1 MRIEFLEGYKNGFN
15 KEDNSVTLRI
25 NTGPLKQYLNEVINN
40 ENIYNIMS
48 RLTKEYK
55 HITFPHT
62 FRLGHANREYNQLVT
77 NHRGALYQTSNE
89 YEANGDNLQ
98 DQLQK
103 SLMSLFDELTYLGND
118 GSEGVHYINIMMKK
132 NDTIVDIEYDERGK
146 IRTTHKKTAT
156 GGYMFNDDTDDD
168 TEKNNLFETKTKKG
182 NNKPSANKN
191 SRCNNSTIQYGGCSH
206 FKQSNHILMD
216 EINLNN
222 LKNLSKSELINLVLK
237 QQKSKIIVED
247 KTKPSPKPMR
257 PVPTPRKYVK
267 SMVQQYEDNVISP
280 PPQFRDDYKP
290 IPLPRTKK
298 PLQAPIPT
306 PRTKKPSEKRTI
318 ISQVEKALKGYTQ
331 SFDVELRDKT
341 DPLLQLQKSRR
352 AVEYLFNNL
361 LVQTKGFKF
370 VETLQVKFFK
380 QSNDKNILKNG
391 YFNSTTDLIINE
403 TDIKLAI
410 QDSQQQILNKIAQ
423 WISEGSGWT
432 IQSIENHYINIVNY
446 SPLKGS
452 SYIKLPQELWHS
464 AKGLINM
471 KNKDNE
477 CFRWCHIRHLNPQDK
492 DPQRIKKTDKQ
503 YIEKLDYSSIE
514 FPVTVKQINKIEKQ
528 NNICINLFGYEEKQK
543 FPIYISK
550 EKYQDHMELLLIT
563 EGENKHYVLIKDFN
577 KFMFSQ
583 TKHEH
588 KKYFC
593 MYCLQCFSREDVLTE
608 HKNNC
613 ILINGK
619 QAINMPKKGD
629 KVFFK
634 NYHKQLP
641 VPFVIYADFE
651 ALTEKI
657 QGCQPN
663 NEKSYTEAYQK
674 HTDCGYGY
682 KVVCCYDDKYSKPV
696 QIHRGENAVHKF
708 MENMLEEVNWCKSI
722 MKKHFNKPLE
732 MTKENEIDFQKA
744 TKCHICDQQYTD
756 KDIRVR
762 DHCHITGEFCGSAH
776 QDCNLKLR
784 IKPATIKIPVLFH
797 NLRGYDSHFIMQ
809 QIGEIAKKHA
819 YKNKRGE
826 ECHMNIN
833 CIPNNMEK
841 YMTFMLGN
849 HLVFLDS
856 FQFMSSSLDNLV
868 KNLPDEAFKYTKH
881 EFKKE
886 QFNLMKQKGIYPYD
900 HMDCFDRFN
909 ESQLPKKQDFY
920 SILNNEH
927 ISDEQYKHAQ
937 NVWDTFNL
945 KTMGDYHDLYLKSDI
960 LLLAD
965 LFENFRKTCL
975 QYYKLDPCHYFT
987 SPGLSWDAMLKMTNI
1002 KLELMTDIDMFQ
1014 FIEKGMRGGTSY
1026 IANRYGKANNKY
1038 MKNYDEKAPTKY
1050 IMYLDANNLYGWAMS
1065 QYLPTGNFKWLSQN
1079 QIEKTNL
1086 GKYTE
1091 NSKKGLILEVDLEY
1105 PQELHDLHNDYPLGP
1120 EKIKVAKD
1128 MLSDY
1133 CKKIADK
1140 FNISSGLVHKLIPTL
1155 NDKEKYILHYHNL
1168 QSYLS
1173 LGLKL
1178 KKIHRVLQFDQ
1189 SPWLKQYI
1197 DFNTQKRTHAKNSFE
1212 KDFFKL
1218 MNNSVFGK
1226 TMENIRKRV
1235 DVRLVTSKEK
1245 LLKLASKPT
1254 YVSSKIFNEN
1264 LVAVHKIK
1272 ETLTMNRPAHI
1283 GMCILDLSKTLMY
1296 QFHYNYIKQHYGS
1309 NAKLLFTDTDS
1320 LTYEIETDDAYA
1332 DFWKNKDKFDNS
1344 DYNKESPFYNAVNKN
1359 VIGKFKDE
1367 SAGIPITEFVGLRS
1381 KMYSYV
1387 KDNEQTARTAK
1398 GNKKQVII
1406 KDNKHEDYKNVL
1418 FNNEQIHHKMKT
1430 IRSEKHQLGSYE
1442 LNKISL
1448 SCFDDK
1454 RFIHENG
1461 ITSYAYG
1468 HYEI

>member
-1 MRIEFLEGYKNGFN
+1 MDKA
-15 KEDNSVTLRI
+15 S
-25 NTGPLKQYLNEVINN
+25 LK
-40 ENIYNIMS
+40 
-48 RLTKEYK
+48 K
-55 HITFPHT
+55 
-62 FRLGHANREYNQLVT
+62 
-77 NHRGALYQTSNE
+77 
-89 YEANGDNLQ
+89 
-98 DQLQK
+98 
-103 SLMSLFDELTYLGND
+103 
-118 GSEGVHYINIMMKK
+118 
-132 NDTIVDIEYDERGK
+132 
-146 IRTTHKKTAT
+146 
-156 GGYMFNDDTDDD
+156 
-168 TEKNNLFETKTKKG
+168 
-182 NNKPSANKN
+182 
-191 SRCNNSTIQYGGCSH
+191 
-206 FKQSNHILMD
+206 
-216 EINLNN
+216 
-222 LKNLSKSELINLVLK
+222 LSKSELINLLLK
-237 QQKSKIIVED
+237 QHKPKNIIVD
-247 KTKPSPKPMR
+247 DTKPVPIPRTYK
-257 PVPTPRKYVK
+257 PVPAPRKSVK
-267 SMVQQYEDNVISP
+267 DMVQQYEDNIISP
-280 PPQFRDDYKP
+280 PPEFRDDYKP
-290 IPLPRTKK
+290 IPAPRTKK
-298 PLQAPIPT
+298 PSQAPIPA
-306 PRTKKPSEKRTI
+306 PRTKKPSEKTVPEKRTS
-318 ISQVEKALKGYTQ
+318 ISQVEKALKGYTK
-331 SFDVELRDKT
+331 SFDVEVRDEK
-341 DPLLQLQKSRR
+341 DPLLQLQKSKK

-361 LVQTKGFKF
+361 LVKTKGFKF
-370 VETLQVKFFK
+370 VETLQVKFVK
-380 QSNDKNILKNG
+380 YSNDKKIQKNG

-410 QDSQQQILNKIAQ
+410 QASQQQILNKIAQ
-423 WISEGSGWT
+423 WVSEGSGWT
-432 IQSIENHYINIVNY
+432 IQLIENHYINIVNY
-446 SPLKGS
+446 NPLKGS
-452 SYIKLPQELWHS
+452 SYIELPQELQNS

-477 CFRWCHIRHLNPQDK
+477 CFRWCHIRHLNPQSK
-492 DPQRIKKTDKQ
+492 DPQRIKNTDKQ
-503 YIEKLDYSSIE
+503 FIEKLDYSSIE

-528 NNICINLFGYEEKQK
+528 NNICINLFGYEEKQP

-563 EGENKHYVLIKDFN
+563 EGENKHYILIKDFN
-577 KFMFSQ
+577 RLMFRQ

-588 KKYFC
+588 RKHFC

-613 ILINGK
+613 ISINGV
-619 QAINMPKKGD
+619 QAIKMPEKGD
-629 KVFFK
+629 KVYFK
-634 NYHKQLP
+634 NHHKQLS

-651 ALTEKI
+651 AITEKI
-657 QGCQPN
+657 HGCQPN

-682 KVVCCYDDKYSKPV
+682 KVVCCYDDKYTKLV
-696 QIHRGENAVHKF
+696 QIYRGENAVYKF
-708 MENMLEEVNWCKSI
+708 MENMLEEVNWCKSK
-722 MKKHFNKPLE
+722 MKKHFNKPLK
-732 MTKENEIDFQKA
+732 MTKEDEKDFQKA
-744 TKCHICDQQYTD
+744 IKCHICDQQYTD

-762 DHCHITGEFCGSAH
+762 DHCHITGKFRGSAH
-776 QDCNLKLR
+776 QDCNLKLQ
-784 IKPATIKIPVLFH
+784 IKPETIKIPVIFH

-809 QIGEIAKKHA
+809 EIGKIAKEHT
-819 YKNKRGE
+819 YTNKKGE
-826 ECHMNIN
+826 KVEMNIN

-841 YMTFMLGN
+841 YMAFMLGN

-868 KNLPDEAFKYTKH
+868 KNLPDEAFKYTKQ
-881 EFKKE
+881 EFEKE

-900 HMDCFDRFN
+900 HMDSFDRFN
-909 ESQLPKKQDFY
+909 ETKLPVQQDFY

-927 ISDEQYKHAQ
+927 ISDEQYKHTQ
-937 NVWDTFNL
+937 NVWNTFNL

-965 LFENFRKTCL
+965 VFENFRKTCL

-987 SPGLSWDAMLKMTNI
+987 SPGLSWDAMLKLTNI

-1026 IANRYGKANNKY
+1026 IANRYGEANNKY
-1038 MKNYDEKAPTKY
+1038 IKTYNEKAPSKY

-1065 QYLPTGNFKWLSQN
+1065 QYLPTGNFKWLSQK

-1086 GKYTE
+1086 GEYTE

-1120 EKIKVAKD
+1120 EKVKVAKD

-1155 NDKEKYILHYHNL
+1155 NDKEKYILHYRNL
-1168 QSYLS
+1168 QLYLS

-1178 KKIHRVLQFDQ
+1178 KKIHRVLEFDQ

-1272 ETLTMNRPAHI
+1272 ETLTMNRPAYI

-1296 QFHYNYIKQHYGS
+1296 DFHYNYIKHKYG
-1309 NAKLLFTDTDS
+1309 NKAKLLFTDTDS
-1320 LTYEIETDDAYA
+1320 LTYEIETKDAYK
-1332 DFWKNKDKFDNS
+1332 DFFKDKSKFDNS
-1344 DYNKESPFYNAVNKN
+1344 DYPENSPYFNKTNKK
-1359 VIGKFKDE
+1359 VLGKFKDE
-1367 SAGIPITEFVGLRS
+1367 AAGVPIIEFVGLRS
-1381 KMYSYV
+1381 KMYSYM
-1387 KDNEQTARTAK
+1387 KDNDKEVKTAK
-1398 GNKKQVII
+1398 GIKKNII
-1406 KDNKHEDYKNVL
+1406 TKNIKHEDYKEVL
-1418 FNNEQIHHKMKT
+1418 FNNKQMHHPIKT
-1430 IRSEKHQLGSYE
+1430 IRSNNHQLGSFE

-1454 RFIHENG
+1454 RFIHQNG

-1468 HYEI
+1468 HYKI

>member
-1 MRIEFLEGYKNGFN
+1 MV
-15 KEDNSVTLRI
+15 S
-25 NTGPLKQYLNEVINN
+25 
-40 ENIYNIMS
+40 
-48 RLTKEYK
+48 
-55 HITFPHT
+55 
-62 FRLGHANREYNQLVT
+62 
-77 NHRGALYQTSNE
+77 
-89 YEANGDNLQ
+89 
-98 DQLQK
+98 QK
-103 SLMSLFDELTYLGND
+103 SNL
-118 GSEGVHYINIMMKK
+118 INM
-132 NDTIVDIEYDERGK
+132 
-146 IRTTHKKTAT
+146 
-156 GGYMFNDDTDDD
+156 
-168 TEKNNLFETKTKKG
+168 
-182 NNKPSANKN
+182 
-191 SRCNNSTIQYGGCSH
+191 NNS
-206 FKQSNHILMD
+206 D
-216 EINLNN
+216 
-222 LKNLSKSELINLVLK
+222 LKKLSKSELIKLLLK
-237 QQKSKIIVED
+237 QNARKPMDD
-247 KTKPSPKPMR
+247 KPVPKPRR
-257 PVPTPRKYVK
+257 PVPTPRKSVK
-267 SMVQQYEDNVISP
+267 DMVKEYEDNIISP
-280 PPQFRDDYKP
+280 PPQFRDDHKP

-298 PLQAPIPT
+298 LLQSPIPT
-306 PRTKKPSEKRTI
+306 PRTKKPVPEKRTI

-331 SFDVELRDKT
+331 SFDVELRDKK

-370 VETLQVKFFK
+370 VETLQVKFVK
-380 QSNDKNILKNG
+380 HSNDKKILKNG

-410 QDSQQQILNKIAQ
+410 QASQQQILNIIAQ

-432 IQSIENHYINIVNY
+432 IQLIENHYINIVNY
-446 SPLKGS
+446 NPLKGS
-452 SYIKLPQELWHS
+452 SYIELPQELRNS

-577 KFMFSQ
+577 KFIFRQ
-583 TKHEH
+583 NKHEH
-588 KKYFC
+588 KKHFC

-613 ILINGK
+613 ISINGK
-619 QAINMPKKGD
+619 QAINMPEKGD
-629 KVFFK
+629 KVYFK
-634 NYHKQLP
+634 NHHKQLP

-708 MENMLEEVNWCKSI
+708 MENMLEEVNWCKSK
-722 MKKHFNKPLE
+722 MKKHFNKPLK
-732 MTKENEIDFQKA
+732 MTMENEIDFKKA
-744 TKCHICDQQYTD
+744 IKCHICDQQYTD

-762 DHCHITGEFCGSAH
+762 DHCHITGKFRGSAH

-784 IKPATIKIPVLFH
+784 IKPDNIKIPVIFH

-809 QIGEIAKKHA
+809 QIGEIARKHA

-841 YMTFMLGN
+841 YLAFMLGN

-856 FQFMSSSLDNLV
+856 FQFMSSSSLDNLI
-868 KNLPDEAFKYTKH
+868 KNLPDEAFKYTKQ

-900 HMDCFDRFN
+900 HMDSFDRFN
-909 ESQLPKKQDFY
+909 ETKLPIQQDFY

-965 LFENFRKTCL
+965 VFENFRKTCL

-987 SPGLSWDAMLKMTNI
+987 SPGLSWDAMLKMTDI
-1002 KLELMTDIDMFQ
+1002 KLELMVDIDMFQ
-1014 FIEKGMRGGTSY
+1014 FIEKGMRGGISY

-1038 MKNYDEKAPTKY
+1038 MKNYDEKAPSKY

-1120 EKIKVAKD
+1120 EKAKVAKD

-1155 NDKEKYILHYHNL
+1155 NDKEKYILHYRNL
-1168 QSYLS
+1168 QLYLS

-1178 KKIHRVLQFDQ
+1178 KKIHRVLEFNQ

-1296 QFHYNYIKQHYGS
+1296 DFHYNYIKHKYG
-1309 NAKLLFTDTDS
+1309 NKAKLLFTDTDS
-1320 LTYEIETDDAYA
+1320 LTYEIETKDAYA

-1344 DYNKESPFYNAVNKN
+1344 DYNKESPFYNAVNKK

-1398 GNKKQVII
+1398 GIKKQVII
-1406 KDNKHEDYKNVL
+1406 KDIKHEDYKNVL

-1430 IRSEKHQLGSYE
+1430 IRSEKHLLGSYE

-1468 HYEI
+1468 HYQI

>member
-1 MRIEFLEGYKNGFN
+1 MNFYYFACVFWL
-15 KEDNSVTLRI
+15 KEIL
-25 NTGPLKQYLNEVINN
+25 L
-40 ENIYNIMS
+40 IYNIGMA
-48 RLTKEYK
+48 E
-55 HITFPHT
+55 
-62 FRLGHANREYNQLVT
+62 
-77 NHRGALYQTSNE
+77 
-89 YEANGDNLQ
+89 
-98 DQLQK
+98 
-103 SLMSLFDELTYLGND
+103 
-118 GSEGVHYINIMMKK
+118 KK
-132 NDTIVDIEYDERGK
+132 IE
-146 IRTTHKKTAT
+146 KK
-156 GGYMFNDDTDDD
+156 
-168 TEKNNLFETKTKKG
+168 
-182 NNKPSANKN
+182 
-191 SRCNNSTIQYGGCSH
+191 
-206 FKQSNHILMD
+206 
-216 EINLNN
+216 
-222 LKNLSKSELINLVLK
+222 LKNEMLEDITINSKQPMAEISNLINMEKSFLEKLSKSELVELILQKNK
-237 QQKSKIIVED
+237 PRPIPAPQKS
-247 KTKPSPKPMR
+247 
-257 PVPTPRKYVK
+257 VK
-267 SMVQQYEDNVISP
+267 DMVQQYEDNIIIP
-280 PPQFRDDYKP
+280 PPEFRDDYKP

-298 PLQAPIPT
+298 PLQAPIPA
-306 PRTKKPSEKRTI
+306 PRTKKPVPEKRTI
-318 ISQVEKALKGYTQ
+318 ISQVEKALKGYTK
-331 SFDVELRDKT
+331 SFDVELRDKK

-370 VETLQVKFFK
+370 VETLQVKFLK
-380 QSNDKNILKNG
+380 QSNDKKILKNG
-391 YFNSTTDLIINE
+391 YFNSTADLIINE

-410 QDSQQQILNKIAQ
+410 QASQQQILNKIAQ

-452 SYIKLPQELWHS
+452 SYIELPQELRNS

-514 FPVTVKQINKIEKQ
+514 FPVTVKHINKIEKQ

-550 EKYQDHMELLLIT
+550 EKFTDHMELLLIT
-563 EGENKHYVLIKDFN
+563 EGENKHFVLIKDFN
-577 KFMFSQ
+577 KFMFNQ

-588 KKYFC
+588 RKHFC
-593 MYCLQCFSREDVLTE
+593 MHCLQCFSREDVLTE

-613 ILINGK
+613 ISINGK
-619 QAINMPKKGD
+619 QAINMPEKGD
-629 KVFFK
+629 KVYFK
-634 NYHKQLP
+634 NHHKQLP

-651 ALTEKI
+651 AITEKI
-657 QGCQPN
+657 HGCLPN

-708 MENMLEEVNWCKSI
+708 MENMLEEVDWCKSI
-722 MKKHFNKPLE
+722 IKKHFNKPLE
-732 MTKENEIDFQKA
+732 MTEENEIDFQKA

-756 KDIRVR
+756 KDIRVK
-762 DHCHITGEFCGSAH
+762 DHCHITGEFRGSAH

-809 QIGEIAKKHA
+809 QIGEIAKKHV
-819 YKNKRGE
+819 YKNNRGE
-826 ECHMNIN
+826 ECHMNID

-841 YMTFMLGN
+841 YMAFMLGN

-856 FQFMSSSLDNLV
+856 FQFMSSSLDNLT
-868 KNLPDEAFKYTKH
+868 KNLPDDAFKYTQQ
-881 EFKKE
+881 EFIKE

-900 HMDCFDRFN
+900 YMDSFNKFN
-909 ESQLPKKQDFY
+909 ETQLPKKKDFY

-960 LLLAD
+960 LLLTD
-965 LFENFRKTCL
+965 VFENFRKTCL

-987 SPGLSWDAMLKMTNI
+987 SPGLSWDAMLKMTDI
-1002 KLELMTDIDMFQ
+1002 KLELITDIDMYQ
-1014 FIEKGMRGGTSY
+1014 FIEKGLRGGVSY

-1038 MKNYDEKAPTKY
+1038 MKKYDEKAPSKY

-1065 QYLPTGNFKWLSQN
+1065 QYLPTGNFKWLSQK

-1155 NDKEKYILHYHNL
+1155 NDKEKYILHYRNL

-1178 KKIHRVLQFDQ
+1178 KKIHRVLEFDQ

-1245 LLKLASKPT
+1245 LLKMTSKPT
-1254 YVSSKIFNEN
+1254 FVSSKIFNEN

-1272 ETLTMNRPAHI
+1272 ETLTMNRPAFV
-1283 GMCILDLSKTLMY
+1283 GACILDLSKTLIY
-1296 QFHYNYIKQHYGS
+1296 DFHYNYIKHKYD
-1309 NAKLLFTDTDS
+1309 NKAKLLFTDTDS
-1320 LTYEIETDDAYA
+1320 LTYEIETADAYA
-1332 DFWKNKDKFDNS
+1332 DFWQNKDKFDNS
-1344 DYNKESPFYNAVNKN
+1344 DYNIESPFHNAVNKK

-1398 GNKKQVII
+1398 GIKKQVIKKNI
-1406 KDNKHEDYKNVL
+1406 THDNYKEVL
-1418 FNNEQIHHKMKT
+1418 FNNKQMQHTMKT
-1430 IRSEKHQLGSYE
+1430 IRSKNHQLGSFE

-1468 HYEI
+1468 HYKI

>member
-1 MRIEFLEGYKNGFN
+1 MESKKSNL
-15 KEDNSVTLRI
+15 I
-25 NTGPLKQYLNEVINN
+25 N
-40 ENIYNIMS
+40 M
-48 RLTKEYK
+48 
-55 HITFPHT
+55 
-62 FRLGHANREYNQLVT
+62 
-77 NHRGALYQTSNE
+77 
-89 YEANGDNLQ
+89 
-98 DQLQK
+98 
-103 SLMSLFDELTYLGND
+103 
-118 GSEGVHYINIMMKK
+118 
-132 NDTIVDIEYDERGK
+132 
-146 IRTTHKKTAT
+146 
-156 GGYMFNDDTDDD
+156 
-168 TEKNNLFETKTKKG
+168 
-182 NNKPSANKN
+182 
-191 SRCNNSTIQYGGCSH
+191 NNS
-206 FKQSNHILMD
+206 D
-216 EINLNN
+216 
-222 LKNLSKSELINLVLK
+222 LKKLSKSELIKLLLK
-237 QQKSKIIVED
+237 QNARKPIKIEIMDD
-247 KTKPSPKPMR
+247 KPVPKPRR
-257 PVPTPRKYVK
+257 PVPTPRKSVK
-267 SMVQQYEDNVISP
+267 DMVKEYEDNIISP
-280 PPQFRDDYKP
+280 PPQFRDDHKP

-298 PLQAPIPT
+298 PSQAPIPA
-306 PRTKKPSEKRTI
+306 PRTKKQTSEKPVPEKRTI

-331 SFDVELRDKT
+331 SFDVELRDKK

-352 AVEYLFNNL
+352 AVEYLFNNI

-370 VETLQVKFFK
+370 VETLQVKFLK
-380 QSNDKNILKNG
+380 HSNDKKILKNG

-410 QDSQQQILNKIAQ
+410 QASQQQILNIIAQ

-432 IQSIENHYINIVNY
+432 IQLIENHYINIVNY
-446 SPLKGS
+446 NPLKGS
-452 SYIKLPQELWHS
+452 SYIELPQELRNS

-577 KFMFSQ
+577 KFMFNQ

-588 KKYFC
+588 RKYFC

-613 ILINGK
+613 ISINGK
-619 QAINMPKKGD
+619 QAINMPEKGD
-629 KVFFK
+629 KVYFK
-634 NYHKQLP
+634 NHHKQLP

-708 MENMLEEVNWCKSI
+708 MENMLEEVNWCKSK
-722 MKKHFNKPLE
+722 MKKHFNKPLK
-732 MTKENEIDFQKA
+732 MTMENEIDFKKA
-744 TKCHICDQQYTD
+744 IKCHICDQQYTD

-762 DHCHITGEFCGSAH
+762 DHCHITGKFRGSAH

-784 IKPATIKIPVLFH
+784 IKPDNIKIPVIFH

-841 YMTFMLGN
+841 YLAFMLGN

-856 FQFMSSSLDNLV
+856 FQFMSSSLDNLI
-868 KNLPDEAFKYTKH
+868 KNLPDEAFKYTKQ

-900 HMDCFDRFN
+900 HMDSFDRFN
-909 ESQLPKKQDFY
+909 ETKLPVQQDFY

-965 LFENFRKTCL
+965 VFENFRKTCL

-987 SPGLSWDAMLKMTNI
+987 SPGLSWDAMLKMTDI
-1002 KLELMTDIDMFQ
+1002 KLELMVDIDMFQ
-1014 FIEKGMRGGTSY
+1014 FIEKGMRGGISY

-1038 MKNYDEKAPTKY
+1038 MKNYDQKTPSKY

-1120 EKIKVAKD
+1120 EKVKVAKD

-1140 FNISSGLVHKLIPTL
+1140 FNTSPGLVHKLIPTL
-1155 NDKEKYILHYHNL
+1155 NDKEKYILHYRNL

-1178 KKIHRVLQFDQ
+1178 KKIHRVLEFNQ

-1197 DFNTQKRTHAKNSFE
+1197 DFNTQKRTHAKKSFE
-1212 KDFFKL
+1212 KHFFKL

-1272 ETLTMNRPAHI
+1272 ETLTMNRPAYI

-1296 QFHYNYIKQHYGS
+1296 DFHYNYIKHKYG
-1309 NAKLLFTDTDS
+1309 NKAKLLFTDTDS
-1320 LTYEIETDDAYA
+1320 LTYEIETNDAYN
-1332 DFWKNKDKFDNS
+1332 DFFKDKSKFDNS
-1344 DYNKESPFYNAVNKN
+1344 DYPENSPYFNKINKK

-1367 SAGIPITEFVGLRS
+1367 ASGIPVVEFVGLRS
-1381 KMYSYV
+1381 KMYSYM
-1387 KDNEQTARTAK
+1387 KDNDKCEKTAK
-1398 GNKKQVII
+1398 GIQKNII
-1406 KDNKHEDYKNVL
+1406 IQNIKHIDYKEVL
-1418 FNNEQIHHKMKT
+1418 FNNKQMQHTIKT
-1430 IRSEKHQLGSYE
+1430 IRSNNHQLESFE

-1454 RFIHENG
+1454 RFIHQNG
-1461 ITSYAYG
+1461 ITSFAYG
-1468 HYEI
+1468 HYKI